1 MKYLNLIFGTIL
13 SWFDNRAFS
22 FVFAMLLSI
31 VAFFGA
37 DPIPGIPVANV
48 AVLAFF
54 VGLLTTAV
62 LLAGSCIVLKK
73 TYNWAAAGCALVG
86 TLVGV
91 LLALTANTWLCVI

>member
-48 AVLAFF
+48 AVFAF
-54 VGLLTTAV
+54 
-62 LLAGSCIVLKK
+62 SCIVLKK